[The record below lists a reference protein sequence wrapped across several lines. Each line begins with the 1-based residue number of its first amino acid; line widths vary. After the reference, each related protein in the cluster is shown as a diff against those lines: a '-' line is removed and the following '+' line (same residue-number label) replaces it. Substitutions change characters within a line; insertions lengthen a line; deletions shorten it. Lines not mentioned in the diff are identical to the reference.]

1 MKSACLAA
9 FVAALSSTP
18 LVSAQAFQ
26 KTEFQS
32 KELRPPVWMIGEYYV
47 VSQNNGDQ
55 FLYVIPTVYNKIDE
69 ENPYNAKN
77 GSIMQMY
84 A

>member
-1 MKSACLAA
+1 
-9 FVAALSSTP
+9 
-18 LVSAQAFQ
+18 
-26 KTEFQS
+26 
-32 KELRPPVWMIGEYYV
+32 MIGEYYV

-55 FLYVIPTVYNKIDE
+55 FLYVIPTVYNKIDG